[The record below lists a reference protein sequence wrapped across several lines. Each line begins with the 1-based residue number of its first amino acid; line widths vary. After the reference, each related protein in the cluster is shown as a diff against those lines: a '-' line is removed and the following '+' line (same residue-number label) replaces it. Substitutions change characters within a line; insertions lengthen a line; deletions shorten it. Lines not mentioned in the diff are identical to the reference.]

1 MRTVYNGKLRMNRMI
16 EFYFAIHYV
25 IYRYYRK
32 RWREDPFMSL
42 LYACALQGCLSVLFW
57 EGIDDLLHR
66 LFDTPYLFNGPL
78 IIYIYAFTFY
88 FFEYLIF
95 YRKEKYLEVF
105 DEYDR
110 EIDNPAVKKRLR
122 RARIFNSCILA
133 LDLISLFVADY
144 CNHH

>member
-66 LFDTPYLFNGPL
+66 LFDTPYLFNKPL
-78 IIYIYAFTFY
+78 IYIYAFTFY
-88 FFEYLIF
+88 FSSISFFIG
-95 YRKEKYLEVF
+95 
-105 DEYDR
+105 
-110 EIDNPAVKKRLR
+110 KK
-122 RARIFNSCILA
+122 
-133 LDLISLFVADY
+133 DISKFLM
-144 CNHH
+144 NTTGK